1 MNKPEKQLTELEW
14 ELMNHIWAAEE
25 EKVTVRDIL
34 ERAYPDG
41 GKAYTTIQTVM
52 NTLVEKGFLSKEKIG
67 LVNFYQ
73 PAKPREQVVQ
83 KEVGH
88 FVHKVFR
95 GSTPQFVKQFIDSSD
110 LTREEIADLKR
121 FIEAKE
127 SNIEEDPS

>member
-14 ELMNHIWAAEE
+14 ELMNHIWAEE
-25 EKVTVRDIL
+25 DKVTVRDIL

-73 PAKPREQVVQ
+73 PTQPREQIVQ

-95 GSTPQFVKQFIDSSD
+95 GSTPQFVKHFIDHSS
-110 LTREEIADLKR
+110 LSKEEIAELKR
-121 FIEAKE
+121 FMEEKE
-127 SNIEEDPS
+127 KNIGGNKS